1 MMEVRKSEIYRYLG
15 YSKRKKIEITPEI
28 DSLIDECIADLEK
41 VITPATVYKRLPLA
55 WLDEKTIEVGD
66 MQVASTSLAKN
77 LQGCHEV
84 FLFGAT
90 IGIGVDRMIKR
101 AELSKMAKAAIYQAT
116 GAEMV
121 ECVCDELNEQ
131 LRQDVA
137 QEGLYL
143 KPRFSP
149 GYGGTPLSLQRD
161 FERILHMSAI
171 GISLTETCLMVP
183 SKSVT
188 AFIGITDQKTKSVSG
203 CAACDQQD
211 CPSRKE

>member
-1 MMEVRKSEIYRYLG
+1 
-15 YSKRKKIEITPEI
+15 
-28 DSLIDECIADLEK
+28 
-41 VITPATVYKRLPLA
+41 
-55 WLDEKTIEVGD
+55 
-66 MQVASTSLAKN
+66 
-77 LQGCHEV
+77 
-84 FLFGAT
+84 
-90 IGIGVDRMIKR
+90 
-101 AELSKMAKAAIYQAT
+101 MAKAAIYQAT